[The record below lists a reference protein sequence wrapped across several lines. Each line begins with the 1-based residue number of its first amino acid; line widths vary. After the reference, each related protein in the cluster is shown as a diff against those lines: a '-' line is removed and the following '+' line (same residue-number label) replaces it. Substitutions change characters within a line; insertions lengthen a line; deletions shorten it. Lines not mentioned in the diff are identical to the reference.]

1 MMAMSASPT
10 ARSWRTRLRIE
21 ISWLLAAKV
30 AALVVL
36 WLLFFGPWHR
46 PRIDAHEVA
55 DRLAPSE
62 THTAH

>member
-1 MMAMSASPT
+1 MSASPT
-10 ARSWRTRLRIE
+10 ARWRTRLRTE

-30 AALVVL
+30 AGLFLL
-36 WLLFFGPWHR
+36 WLLFFGPGHR

-55 DRLAPSE
+55 NQLAPPE